1 MARPTHISRALSQNF
16 LADRATAEYV
26 ARLAVPQG
34 RQVPLL
40 LEVGAGKGALTAKLA
55 PHCDELHAH
64 EIDPRLVPKLRTRF
78 STTPQVHVVA
88 GDFMDTRPP
97 RTPFSVA
104 GNVPFSRTA
113 DIVDWCLRAPGP
125 HRRHPPH
132 PARIRPQ
139 THRGLRQL
147 DPADGAHLASL
158 RVAAGRPGRP
168 APVQSRTARRR
179 RDRTDRATPDPVA
192 RTGSAARL
200 AAPGRAGL
208 LRGGR
213 LAARLPAPGPPEAPR
228 GRRVPGRAPRSTC
241 PGGRGVT
248 GPLATAARGA
258 DVVEVSE
265 RGGCQAVG
273 AGVTE
278 LFVNPL
284 ALFVPEGEQD

>member
-1 MARPTHISRALSQNF
+1 MARPTHVSRALSQNF

-34 RQVPLL
+34 RQAPLL

-55 PHCDELHAH
+55 PRCHELHAH

-97 RTPFSVA
+97 RTPFAVA

-113 DIVDWCLRAPGP
+113 DIVDWCLRAP
-125 HRRHPPH
+125 
-132 PARIRPQ
+132 ALTDATLLTTTRIRPQ

-147 DPADGAHLASL
+147 DPADGPHLAPV
-158 RVAAGRPGRP
+158 RMAAGRAGRP
-168 APVQSRTARRR
+168 APVQPRATRRR
-179 RDRTDRATPDPVA
+179 RDRTDRATPDPAA
-192 RTGSAARL
+192 RTGRAARL

-213 LAARLPAPGPPEAPR
+213 LAARLAAPGPPETPR
-228 GRRVPGRAPRSTC
+228 GRRVPCGEPRSTR
-241 PGGRGVT
+241 PGGGGVP

-258 DVVEVSE
+258 EDVV
-265 RGGCQAVG
+265 GHG
-273 AGVTE
+273 
-278 LFVNPL
+278 
-284 ALFVPEGEQD
+284 